1 MPANVLL
8 CRDQNSNSEL
18 AVANI
23 RLTLCLIAL
32 IQLAC
37 SEPPVETTFE
47 RVDKIASE
55 FVHGYYSQFPE
66 EVYEVGYPDSPLHRF
81 GDHSEAALAAW
92 DARIDDW
99 LTQLDQI
106 DVGELAGA
114 PAAITYVFARER
126 MQVLVDKR
134 ICHNDLWNVSPTWT
148 GWQFML
154 ASTLA
159 VQPVGDDEERGA
171 ALSRAADIA
180 RFLNVEVSN
189 LRRGVDEGYVAAQ
202 SNVDAVVEQVT
213 SLIETPVESSPFF
226 SPATRSD
233 NDAFIAEYR
242 DVIESGVYPAMTA
255 YRDFLRSDYPGR
267 DTIGVSANPD
277 GDACYAA
284 SARYWSSMSIN
295 PAEIHRLGLS
305 EMARIQSEMLLL
317 AQESFGTDNV
327 EALLEELRTNPE
339 YTFANEQ
346 AVLDFVSDAVKRSR
360 VAVHSWFGNVPDADV
375 VVIPSPAYKKD
386 SGGGFYSAGSAD
398 GSRPGT
404 IQIGTYNPT
413 TISKAGIES
422 LTFHEGYPGHHLQV
436 SIALLNDSL
445 HPILRYM
452 FVSGSA
458 EGWGLY
464 SEHIAEEMG
473 LYSSPVTLFGKLSDE
488 AWRAARLVVE
498 PGIHVMGWTR
508 DQAIDYMMQH
518 SAVGRDKASAEI
530 DRYTAVP
537 GQATSYLIGSLEIQR
552 IRAHAET
559 ALGEQFDIR
568 QFHDRI
574 LANGGVALPMLG
586 TAIDAWIAEVQATKL

>member
-1 MPANVLL
+1 MLKIDLRTLHRSVDVIIGHEWIVFVPANVLL
-8 CRDQNSNSEL
+8 CRDQNNNSEL

-32 IQLAC
+32 ILSAC
-37 SEPPVETTFE
+37 SEAPTETTAE
-47 RVDKIASE
+47 RVNRIASE
-55 FVHGYYSQFPE
+55 FVHGYYNQFPE
-66 EVYEVGYPDSPLHRF
+66 EVYEVGYPDSPPDRF

-106 DVGELAGA
+106 DVSELTGT
-114 PAAITYVFARER
+114 PTAITYVFARER

-134 ICHNDLWNVSPTWT
+134 ICHNDLWNISPTWT
-148 GWQFML
+148 GWPFMI

-159 VQPVGDDEERGA
+159 VQPVEDDDDRGA

-180 RFLNVEVSN
+180 RFLDVEVSN
-189 LRRGVDEGYVAAQ
+189 LRRGIDQGYVAAQ

-213 SLIETPVESSPFF
+213 SLIETPVEDSPFF
-226 SPATRSD
+226 SPAARSD

-242 DVIESGVYPAMTA
+242 DAIESGVYPAMTA
-255 YRDFLRSDYPGR
+255 YRYFLRGNYSGR

-284 SARYWSSMSIN
+284 SARYWSSLSMD

-317 AQESFGTDNV
+317 AQKSFATDDV
-327 EALLEELRTNPE
+327 KALLEELRTDPR
-339 YTFANEQ
+339 YTFASEQ
-346 AVLDFVSDAVKRSR
+346 AVLDFVSAAVERSR

-375 VVIPSPAYKKD
+375 VVIPSPAYEKD

-404 IQIGTYNPT
+404 IQVGTYNPT
-413 TISKAGIES
+413 TISKAGIE
-422 LTFHEGYPGHHLQV
+422 
-436 SIALLNDSL
+436 
-445 HPILRYM
+445 
-452 FVSGSA
+452 SA

-473 LYSSPVTLFGKLSDE
+473 LYSSPVTLFGKFSDE
-488 AWRAARLVVE
+488 AWRAARLVVD

-508 DQAIDYMMQH
+508 DQAVDYMMEH
-518 SAVGRDKASAEI
+518 SAVSRDQATSEI
-530 DRYTAVP
+530 NRYAAVP
-537 GQATSYLIGSLEIQR
+537 GQATSYMVGSLEIQR
-552 IRAHAET
+552 IRRNAE
-559 ALGEQFDIR
+559 AVLGEQFDIR
-568 QFHDRI
+568 EFHDRL

-586 TAIDAWIAEVQATKL
+586 TAIDAWIAEVQAANP

>member
-1 MPANVLL
+1 M
-8 CRDQNSNSEL
+8 
-18 AVANI
+18 ANI